1 MPHFAE
7 AFEVVAARENP
18 HHAACA
24 SVAARLQIQSRIPH
38 YHDLIYTGNP
48 RLLHGTEDQERCGPS
63 LQHLVAADARVD
75 DLRPPP
81 DGLQKVIGHAP
92 VEAGR

>member
-24 SVAARLQIQSRIPH
+24 SVAARLQIQSRIPYYYLVITH
-38 YHDLIYTGNP
+38 NSKTHRKKLRLIVV
-48 RLLHGTEDQERCGPS
+48 RR
-63 LQHLVAADARVD
+63 R
-75 DLRPPP
+75 
-81 DGLQKVIGHAP
+81 
-92 VEAGR
+92 